1 MSTFTPDIRD
11 TYSAILEV
19 SLKENN
25 TQRAINEYDL
35 HLAREKAQMESW
47 KKNTQITTTS
57 STSTSK
63 GVFASFADFVNNKLE
78 DLQEIVRTYIDNE
91 ISETEPTF
99 EEKVAE
105 TKSRIQAERHIREDP
120 GYEC

>member
-1 MSTFTPDIRD
+1 MSIFTPDIRD